1 MAKSPKAVSLK
12 LVTLSEQKDWI
23 QFQYNEA
30 IRLDPKLSEEAIN
43 RTIAVIL
50 HMGFEPST
58 VMVSKLKGEKHDC
71 MVVLPSKQN
80 PGLCNHVIAKQQERR
95 MAQLREE
102 AEERRTEEL
111 ARIER
116 VKASKKYGKKTLN
129 EMQGLFA

>member
-1 MAKSPKAVSLK
+1 MKLK

-23 QFQYNEA
+23 QFQFDGS
-30 IRLDPKLSEEAIN
+30 IRLSDKLSEQAIDYV
-43 RTIAVIL
+43 IAACL

-71 MVVLPSKQN
+71 IVVLPSKQN
-80 PGLCNHVIAKQQERR
+80 PGLCNHVIAKQQEKR

-116 VKASKKYGKKTLN
+116 VKASKKYGKKALN

>member
-1 MAKSPKAVSLK
+1 MKLK

-23 QFQYNEA
+23 QFQFDGS
-30 IRLDPKLSEEAIN
+30 IRLNPKLSEQAIDYV
-43 RTIAVIL
+43 IAACL

-71 MVVLPSKQN
+71 IVVLPSKQN
-80 PGLCNHVIAKQQERR
+80 PGLCNHVITKQQERR
-95 MAQLREE
+95 MTQLRAE

-116 VKASKKYGKKTLN
+116 VKASKKYGKKALN

>member
-23 QFQYNEA
+23 QFQFNEA
-30 IRLDPKLSEEAIN
+30 IRLSPKLSEQAIDHV
-43 RTIAVIL
+43 IAACL
-50 HMGFEPST
+50 HLGFEPT
-58 VMVSKLKGEKHDC
+58 TMMISKLKGEKHDC

-95 MAQLREE
+95 MAQLRAE
-102 AEERRTEEL
+102 AEERRVEEL

-116 VKASKKYGKKTLN
+116 VKASAKYGKATMRQ
-129 EMQGLFA
+129 MQDLFA